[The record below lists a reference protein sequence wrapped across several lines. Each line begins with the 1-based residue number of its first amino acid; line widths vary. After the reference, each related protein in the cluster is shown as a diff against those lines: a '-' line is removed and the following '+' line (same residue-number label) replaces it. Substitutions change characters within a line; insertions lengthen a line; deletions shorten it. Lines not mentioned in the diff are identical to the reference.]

1 MTFKDG
7 QKKTELL
14 VYGAAWLVLFIVPFL
29 WEYWQT
35 GTKLNAID
43 RYELCRTYLT
53 LSVFCVLFW
62 LHNLFVAPRLVY
74 KGQRWRYVL
83 GLTLLTALFFGYLS
97 YRQMVRR
104 QFFEKMAKE
113 RFMQPPRPKEEEAMP
128 PNQPLSPEN
137 ARRRKNMG
145 KGMEKNMGKNS
156 RHKPWKPDDH
166 FHQRNQWYNISGR
179 EMMLFWLFLLL
190 LGVNVGVKY
199 FFRTLNIKKRMLEL
213 EHENLNQQLAYLK
226 YQINPHF
233 FMNTLNNIHA
243 LVSIDP
249 AKAEETI
256 EVLSKLMRYV
266 LYDGDKPLAPLEKET
281 QFLNN
286 YVELMR
292 IRYASRVRID
302 LSLPEVTTKK
312 MVPPLI
318 FVTFVE
324 NAFKHGVS
332 YERKSFIEVGL
343 TVDEAGVRFTCRN
356 SCNPSEDKSY
366 GGVGLSNVRKRLDLI
381 YHDAYKLEIAQN
393 EATYNVCL
401 SMPFLTSAEEQGLQ
415 NSNLKLKN
423 KQAQPKKSS

>member
-1 MTFKDG
+1 MEKQERRLQLLENFIYLIIWVVVLVMPLWDTDRFKDTSEFDWESAFHAW
-7 QKKTELL
+7 KMICPLLILFLVNNYILLPFLL
-14 VYGAAWLVLFIVPFL
+14 VRKKSWLYLLFTIC
-29 WEYWQT
+29 
-35 GTKLNAID
+35 AI
-43 RYELCRTYLT
+43 
-53 LSVFCVLFW
+53 
-62 LHNLFVAPRLVY
+62 
-74 KGQRWRYVL
+74 
-83 GLTLLTALFFGYLS
+83 GLTIIVS
-97 YRQMVRR
+97 I
-104 QFFEKMAKE
+104 
-113 RFMQPPRPKEEEAMP
+113 
-128 PNQPLSPEN
+128 
-137 ARRRKNMG
+137 KNMSAQDMPG
-145 KGMEKNMGKNS
+145 NRPPWGNNNREQALEQRSPMIPEKRLRTNPQIPDHRFNPDSQPNPGVFRLPPFIAPHFLIVILIIGVNMAIKFLFKS
-156 RHKPWKPDDH
+156 IRDDH
-166 FHQRNQWYNISGR
+166 
-179 EMMLFWLFLLL
+179 
-190 LGVNVGVKY
+190 
-199 FFRTLNIKKRMLEL
+199 RMKSLEKQTS
-213 EHENLNQQLAYLK
+213 EAELAYLK
-226 YQINPHF
+226 HQINPHF

-302 LSLPEVTTKK
+302 LNLPEVTTKK

-343 TVDEAGVRFTCRN
+343 MVDEVGVRFTCRN

-393 EATYNVCL
+393 EAIYDVCL

>member
-14 VYGAAWLVLFIVPFL
+14 VYGAAWLVMFIVPFL

-74 KGQRWRYVL
+74 EGQRWRYVL
-83 GLTLLTALFFGYLS
+83 GLTLLIALFFGYLS

-113 RFMQPPRPKEEEAMP
+113 RFMQPPHPKEEEAMP
-128 PNQPLSPEN
+128 PHQPLSPEN
-137 ARRRKNMG
+137 AGRRKNQE
-145 KGMEKNMGKNS
+145 KGMEKNMGKNMRKNS
-156 RHKPWKPDDH
+156 HHKPWKPDDH
-166 FHQRNQWYNISGR
+166 FRQRNQWYNISGR
-179 EMMLFWLFLLL
+179 EMMLLWLFLLL

-302 LSLPEVTTKK
+302 LNLPEVTTKK

-343 TVDEAGVRFTCRN
+343 TVDEVGVRFTCRN

-381 YHDAYKLEIAQN
+381 YHDAYKLEITQN
-393 EATYNVCL
+393 EAIYNVCL

-415 NSNLKLKN
+415 NSNLKLSN
-423 KQAQPKKSS
+423 GKKIT